1 MNKYLT
7 NLNTRERYLLV
18 TAFVFI
24 IIFLIFLSLR
34 SFFDDYSQA
43 KSNLEKASSDYIY
56 VKDKIKNAIKNNEA
70 KAVKSDDVKN
80 FISNNLATKFQY
92 DNLYVS
98 IEEDFLI
105 IEFSTSNLKDGINLI
120 ADTANHIE
128 KDVLSLSITKKA
140 DSNNIVAKF
149 NI

>member
-1 MNKYLT
+1 MNNYFT

-56 VKDKIKNAIKNNEA
+56 VKDKIKNAIKNNEIES
-70 KAVKSDDVKN
+70 VEPDDVKS
-80 FISNNLATKFQY
+80 FISNNLKSKYQH
-92 DNLYVS
+92 DNLIVS

-105 IEFSTSNLKDGINLI
+105 IEFSTLSLNDGVNLLV
-120 ADTANHIE
+120 DTANYLERNI
-128 KDVLSLSITKKA
+128 LTISIDKQV
-140 DSNNIVAKF
+140 DNNIAAKF
-149 NI
+149 KI

>member
-56 VKDKIKNAIKNNEA
+56 VKNKIKNAIKNNEA

-128 KDVLSLSITKKA
+128 KDVLSLSITKKG
-140 DSNNIVAKF
+140 DSNNIAAKF

>member
-7 NLNTRERYLLV
+7 NLNTRERYLLL

-128 KDVLSLSITKKA
+128 KDVLSLSITKKG
-140 DSNNIVAKF
+140 DSNNIAAKF

>member
-70 KAVKSDDVKN
+70 KTVRSDDVKN

-128 KDVLSLSITKKA
+128 KDVLSLSITKKG
-140 DSNNIVAKF
+140 DNNNIAAKF

>member
-1 MNKYLT
+1 MNNYLT

-105 IEFSTSNLKDGINLI
+105 IEFSTSNLKDGIKLI

-128 KDVLSLSITKKA
+128 KDVLSLSITKKG
-140 DSNNIVAKF
+140 DSNNIAAKF

>member
-1 MNKYLT
+1 MNNYFT

-56 VKDKIKNAIKNNEA
+56 VKDKIKNAIKNNEIES
-70 KAVKSDDVKN
+70 VEPDDVKS
-80 FISNNLATKFQY
+80 FISNNLKSKYQH
-92 DNLYVS
+92 DNLIVS

-105 IEFSTSNLKDGINLI
+105 IEFSTLSLNDGVNLLV
-120 ADTANHIE
+120 DTANYLERNI
-128 KDVLSLSITKKA
+128 LTITIDKQV
-140 DSNNIVAKF
+140 DNNIAAKF
-149 NI
+149 KI

>member
-7 NLNTRERYLLV
+7 NLNTRERYLLL

-128 KDVLSLSITKKA
+128 KNVLSLSITKKG
-140 DSNNIVAKF
+140 DSNNIAAKF

>member
-1 MNKYLT
+1 MNNYLT

-24 IIFLIFLSLR
+24 IIFLIFLSSR

-43 KSNLEKASSDYIY
+43 KSNLNKASSDYIY
-56 VKDKIKNAIKNNEA
+56 VKDKIKNAIKNNEMES
-70 KAVKSDDVKN
+70 VKPDDVKS
-80 FISNNLATKFQY
+80 FISNNLTTKYQY
-92 DNLYVS
+92 DNLNVS

-105 IEFSTSNLKDGINLI
+105 IEFSISNLKDGINLI
-120 ADTANHIE
+120 ADTASHIE
-128 KDVLSLSITKKA
+128 NDVLSLSITKKG
-140 DSNNIVAKF
+140 DDNNIAAKF